1 MRKGYWKILL
11 RRLRSRVASG
21 VDTFTFQ
28 HLSLTLTEV
37 LASDDDDLESRELPL
52 AATAG
57 PAALSI
63 DPVKNLV
70 QLRAADD
77 ASVETTGLDLS
88 AFIDALEAGA
98 PRPIALEMSL
108 GEVELLDLPMPQRD
122 LLGD

>member
-1 MRKGYWKILL
+1 M
-11 RRLRSRVASG
+11 
-21 VDTFTFQ
+21 
-28 HLSLTLTEV
+28 

-70 QLRAADD
+70 QWRAADD